1 MLRGQKNS
9 TVATRGS
16 KTNKQTPSPQ
26 FQCKRQW
33 DRMLRSQGE
42 ALVGI
47 YFQGLIAPVCKH
59 ISQNSIKQQVSK
71 MANLMLLFSESA
83 LSWLILLPKESFQTS
98 LQDKAEGFSACLQLL
113 QQPTVRAGRQA
124 GRLARLARLELGAAW
139 APPPPGAL
147 TISRLRAESG
157 TSCTAMVSDSHAQ
170 SVRLGPG

>member
-1 MLRGQKNS
+1 
-9 TVATRGS
+9 
-16 KTNKQTPSPQ
+16 
-26 FQCKRQW
+26 
-33 DRMLRSQGE
+33 MLRSQGE

-47 YFQGLIAPVCKH
+47 YFQGLLAPVCKH

-71 MANLMLLFSESA
+71 MANLMLLFPESA
-83 LSWLILLPKESFQTS
+83 LSWLILSPKKSFQTS
-98 LQDKAEGFSACLQLL
+98 LRDKAGRFLACLQLL
-113 QQPTVRAGRQA
+113 QQRTVRSRRAS
-124 GRLARLARLELGAAW
+124 LELGAAW

>member
-1 MLRGQKNS
+1 MRRYKS
-9 TVATRGS
+9 
-16 KTNKQTPSPQ
+16 KQTRSPQ

-33 DRMLRSQGE
+33 ERMLRSQGE

-47 YFQGLIAPVCKH
+47 YFQGLLAPVCKH

-71 MANLMLLFSESA
+71 MTNLKLLFSESA
-83 LSWLILLPKESFQTS
+83 LSWLILSPKESFQTS
-98 LQDKAEGFSACLQLL
+98 LQYKVERFFACLLLL
-113 QQPTVRAGRQA
+113 QQPTMRAG
-124 GRLARLARLELGAAW
+124 GRARLELGAAW